1 MQLDTAEAFS
11 ILSFSLIER
20 KDVKSCYHGNQI
32 LDHNNRELK
41 QRRRQRQSE
50 LEKGNGFISAKQQLF
65 TFIALLFFILPNIK
79 HPK

>member
-11 ILSFSLIER
+11 ILSFSLTER
-20 KDVKSCYHGNQI
+20 KDVKSCYHGNKI
-32 LDHNNRELK
+32 SGS

>member
-1 MQLDTAEAFS
+1 MVTKFLD
-11 ILSFSLIER
+11 
-20 KDVKSCYHGNQI
+20 N
-32 LDHNNRELK
+32 NNRELK

-65 TFIALLFFILPNIK
+65 TFIALLFFIPNIK